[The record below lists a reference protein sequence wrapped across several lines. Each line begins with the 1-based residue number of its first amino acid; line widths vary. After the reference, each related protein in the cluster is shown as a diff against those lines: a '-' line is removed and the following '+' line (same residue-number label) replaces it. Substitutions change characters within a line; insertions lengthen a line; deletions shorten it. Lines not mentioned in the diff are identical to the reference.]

1 MSFLLEED
9 YRVVAGDTALKVL
22 QQHDAAIRAR
32 AETVAIDEI
41 KGYLATR
48 YDADQVFKKTGD
60 NRSNVIVMR
69 TVDVALYHLV
79 SASPQRMG
87 VEIREKR
94 YDQAIKWLQELQ
106 KGNIA
111 ADLPKQMGPNGEEDI
126 NQRIRFNPGQKNEYD
141 W

>member
-9 YRVVAGDTALKVL
+9 YRVVAGETALKVL
-22 QQHDAAIRAR
+22 QQHDEAIRAR

-60 NRSNVIVMR
+60 NRSDVIVMR
-69 TVDVALYHLV
+69 TVDIALYHLV

>member
-9 YRVVAGDTALKVL
+9 YRVVAGETALKVL
-22 QQHDAAIRAR
+22 QQHDKAIRAR
-32 AETVAIDEI
+32 AEAVAIDEI

-111 ADLPKQMGPNGEEDI
+111 ANLPKQMGPNGEEDI

>member
-1 MSFLLEED
+1 MSFLVEED

-22 QQHDAAIRAR
+22 QQHDEAIRTR
-32 AETVAIDEI
+32 AEKVAIDEI

-48 YDADQVFKKTGD
+48 YDANQVFKATGD
-60 NRSNVIVMR
+60 KRSDVIVMR

-94 YDQAIKWLQELQ
+94 YDQAIKWLQEVQ

-126 NQRIRFNPGQKNEYD
+126 NERVRYNAGQKNQYD

>member
-1 MSFLLEED
+1 MSFLVEED
-9 YRVVAGDTALKVL
+9 YRVVAGETALKVL
-22 QQHDAAIRAR
+22 QQHDEAIRTR
-32 AETVAIDEI
+32 AEKVAIDEI

-48 YDADQVFKKTGD
+48 YDANQVFKTRLEK
-60 NRSNVIVMR
+60 RSDVIVMR

-94 YDQAIKWLQELQ
+94 YEQAIKWLQEVQ

-126 NQRIRFNPGQKNEYD
+126 NQRIRYNAGQKNTYD

>member
-1 MSFLLEED
+1 MPFLTEED

-22 QQHDAAIRAR
+22 QQHDETIRTR
-32 AETVAIDEI
+32 AEKVAIDEI

-48 YDADQVFKKTGD
+48 YDADQVFKAIGD
-60 NRSNVIVMR
+60 KRSDVIVMR

-87 VEIREKR
+87 AEIREKR
-94 YDQAIKWLQELQ
+94 YDQAIKWLQEVQ

-111 ADLPKQMGPNGEEDI
+111 ADLPLMMGPDGEENI
-126 NQRIRFNPGQKNEYD
+126 NERIRYNPGQKNQYD

>member
-1 MSFLLEED
+1 MSFLVEED

-22 QQHDAAIRAR
+22 QQHDETIRTR
-32 AETVAIDEI
+32 AEAVAIDEI

-48 YDADQVFKKTGD
+48 YDADAVFKKTGD

-87 VEIREKR
+87 AEIREKR

-106 KGNIA
+106 KGNIT
-111 ADLPKQMGPNGEEDI
+111 ADLPKQMGPNGEENI
-126 NQRIRFNPGQKNEYD
+126 NERIRYNAGQKNQYD

>member
-1 MSFLLEED
+1 MSFLVEED
-9 YRVVAGDTALKVL
+9 YRVVAGETALKVL
-22 QQHDAAIRAR
+22 QQHDEAIRTR
-32 AETVAIDEI
+32 AEKVAIDEI

-48 YDADQVFKKTGD
+48 YDANQVFKTVGD
-60 NRSNVIVMR
+60 KRSDVIVMR

-94 YDQAIKWLQELQ
+94 YEQAIKWLQEVQ

-126 NQRIRFNPGQKNEYD
+126 NQRIRYNAGQKNQYD